1 MAYGFGLVS
10 ILCPFLNLYISK
22 MNINLINSRGQ
33 LHGPQRSMTA
43 QTIDGQ
49 RDFIRAISNKKLRN
63 MLVEQDQRARI
74 GGNLGVYIK
83 LWFITAIISVGILNM
98 VHSLGY
104 GIFVVLK
111 VWVYCGMTHTVRVG
125 CVSSLN
131 RNSIWAL
138 YFGGLLLALD
148 CWWRFSVNIKCFM
161 QDFPF

>member
-1 MAYGFGLVS
+1 MAYCFSLVS

-74 GGNLGVYIK
+74 GGNLGVCIK
-83 LWFITAIISVGILNM
+83 LWFITAI
-98 VHSLGY
+98 SL
-104 GIFVVLK
+104 VC
-111 VWVYCGMTHTVRVG
+111 CGMTHTVSYRTSWMRKKFDQKQYLGTVLWRLPSG
-125 CVSSLN
+125 TWLLMTC
-131 RNSIWAL
+131 
-138 YFGGLLLALD
+138 FGEY
-148 CWWRFSVNIKCFM
+148 
-161 QDFPF
+161 